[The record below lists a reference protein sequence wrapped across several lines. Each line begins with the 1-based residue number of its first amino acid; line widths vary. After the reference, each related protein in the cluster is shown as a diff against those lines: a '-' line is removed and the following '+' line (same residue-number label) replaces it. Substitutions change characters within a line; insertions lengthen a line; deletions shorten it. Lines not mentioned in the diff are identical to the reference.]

1 MFKNKYNGFTALELM
16 GGLVVII
23 FLIMAINR
31 IADNIYK
38 VRESNQLADQGKN
51 FSQIADKYIEDNYRN
66 LVTQTELGND
76 VVIPY
81 PAIASY
87 TPDNLSVITKNRQVP
102 CIYIAS
108 DDNSRLMS
116 LIRAFL
122 IFGDTKPSN
131 RTFSEL
137 DAASIARNIGGNAGI
152 LVRNGDAY
160 TFKGGIENDLN
171 LSAATLSNIASGC
184 GFILP
189 LPQNS
194 LIIDLS
200 KSKSLFASIK
210 SNIDQQST
218 QNDPDPSLKKLQ
230 LTNMQ
235 TNIYLDN
242 LYKESVPTTGNPAQ
256 HIYKALDYGK
266 STSSFDRIQI
276 KAAAPVGAAISNSEL
291 AVSHAGL
298 QSGLIT
304 PLSHAIT
311 AGSSCNADELG
322 KILQD
327 MSSITINSQVQCVY
341 NPTFCH
347 DPGYCYLPIKSTT
360 FDYQFAIFKVS
371 YMCPAGTVVDGNQ
384 PVQGISSKVSCP
396 NIPDWTL
403 TQSVHGEEIACYIGV
418 TGMNFCQGYQAVC
431 TYLQG
436 KQTVAALAGL
446 RCTSSTSTYTV
457 DNYTQ
462 PY

>member
-1 MFKNKYNGFTALELM
+1 MSKNKYNGFTAFELM
-16 GGLVVII
+16 GALAVLTL
-23 FLIMAINR
+23 LIMVINR
-31 IADNIYK
+31 VADNIYK
-38 VRESNQLADQGKN
+38 AREYNQLADQGKN
-51 FSQIADKYIEDNYRN
+51 FSQVADKYIEDNYRN

-87 TPDNLSVITKNRQVP
+87 TPDNLSAVTKNRQIP

-108 DDNSRLMS
+108 DDSSRLMS

-122 IFGDTKPSN
+122 IFGNTDPSSG
-131 RTFSEL
+131 TFSEL
-137 DAASIARNIGGNAGI
+137 DAASIAHNIGGNAGV
-152 LVRNGDAY
+152 LVRSGDAY
-160 TFKGGIENDLN
+160 TFKGGIENELN
-171 LSAATLSNIASGC
+171 LSAATISNIASGC
-184 GFILP
+184 GFTVP

-200 KSKSLFASIK
+200 KSKSLFASMRG
-210 SNIDQQST
+210 NIDQQST
-218 QNDPDPSLKKLQ
+218 QNDPDPSLKKSQ

-235 TNIYLDN
+235 TNLYLDN
-242 LYKESVPTTGNPAQ
+242 LYKESSSTTGIPAQ
-256 HIYKALDYGK
+256 HTYKALDYGNSKK
-266 STSSFDRIQI
+266 SGERIQI
-276 KAAAPVGAAISNSEL
+276 KSAAPAGAANSDSKL
-291 AVSHAGL
+291 AVSNAGL

-304 PLSHAIT
+304 PLSHAVT
-311 AGSSCNADELG
+311 AGISCNSSELG

-341 NPTFCH
+341 NPTFCSN
-347 DPGYCYLPIKSTT
+347 PGYCYLPIKSAT
-360 FDYQFAIFKVS
+360 FDYQFATPQVS

-384 PVQGISSKVSCP
+384 PAQGISPKASCP
-396 NIPDWTL
+396 NIPYWTL
-403 TQSVHGEEIACYIGV
+403 IQSVHGEGIACYTGI
-418 TGMNFCQGYQAVC
+418 TGMNFCQGYQTIC
-431 TYLQG
+431 SYLQG
-436 KQTVAALAGL
+436 KQAVAALAGL